1 MPSFKVTITRIS
13 EMTIE
18 SDKDAL
24 EGVLK
29 AMPPQILDAVTTSV
43 KMTVEDIGQKPC
55 RWYIL
60 NGTLSLHP
68 LKVPSRKELSL
79 LAGDHQN
86 DLAIVG
92 GGLAGGSEEPF
103 FFLRGVEILPR
114 KDITGALVPHV
125 TVHGQPVVAF
135 DKKHM
140 VAASLGVWVTKPML
154 EQIAQLGMR

>member
-1 MPSFKVTITRIS
+1 MPSFKITITRIS

-18 SDKDAL
+18 SEKGAL
-24 EGVLK
+24 EEVLK
-29 AMPPQILDAVTTSV
+29 RMPPQILDAVTTSV

-86 DLAIVG
+86 DLALVG
-92 GGLAGGSEEPF
+92 AGGTEEPF
-103 FFLRGVEILPR
+103 FFLRGV
-114 KDITGALVPHV
+114 DIVPKQDLTGALVPHLA
-125 TVHGQPVVAF
+125 VHGHPIVAF

-140 VAASLGVWVTKPML
+140 VASSAGGVWVTKAML